1 MGYTANAIKGFSWQT
16 IQKIATIGLGVVKM
30 VILARILSPLDFGL
44 FSIVTIALGVA
55 EATTETGVNFTI
67 INSKHSIGYFLNT
80 AWVIAIVRGFL
91 IGSVMLVAA
100 LFLSQFFEEER
111 LLLLV
116 SLASLTPVIKGFIN
130 PAIVA
135 LRKELRFYNE
145 SGYHLSRI
153 LVETLLAIILTIVTR
168 DISALLFAMIGA
180 ALFEVAI
187 SFIFFS
193 LRPQFQ
199 YLHSRGK
206 IILEHAGG
214 LSITALL
221 SYLNENLDNLL
232 IGKIVSPYG
241 LGLYHNSY
249 SLTHKVTHD
258 FGKSAAHG
266 TFAIFSKMT
275 NQPHRLQRAVLKSI
289 GGTLGLS
296 ILASLPLLIWPN
308 LVVLVLGS
316 QWVEAVP
323 LIRLLVLGGLLH
335 GVSSMVYSYFMAQE
349 TLYKVNIHLFGTA
362 VLMAFFVVVLGSRF
376 GLQGAVWGIFLS
388 RIITFP
394 LLGFQVYQH
403 WQFEK
408 K

>member
-1 MGYTANAIKGFSWQT
+1 MGYTTSAITGFSWQT
-16 IQKIATIGLGVVKM
+16 VQKVVTIGLGFIKM
-30 VILARILSPLDFGL
+30 IILARILSPLDFGL

-67 INSKHSIGYFLNT
+67 INSKHSVGYFLNT

-100 LFLSQFFEEER
+100 LLLSGFFEEER

-116 SLASLTPVIKGFIN
+116 GLASLIPVIKGFIN
-130 PAIVA
+130 PAIVE
-135 LRKELRFYNE
+135 LRKELRFFNE

-153 LVETLLAIILTIVTR
+153 FVETVLAIVLTVLTR

-180 ALFEVAI
+180 AVFEVAI
-187 SFIFFS
+187 SFLFFS

-232 IGKIVSPYG
+232 IGKIVSPYA

-249 SLTHKVTHD
+249 SLTHKLTHE

-266 TFAIFSKMT
+266 TFAIFSKLI

-289 GGTLGLS
+289 GGTMGLS
-296 ILASLPLLIWPN
+296 CIAALPLLIWPN
-308 LVVLVLGS
+308 IVVLVLGT

-335 GVSSMVYSYFMAQE
+335 GLSSMVYSYFMAQE
-349 TLYKVNIHLFGTA
+349 TLSKVNIHLFGTV
-362 VLMAFFVVVLGSRF
+362 VLMALLVFLLGDRF
-376 GLQGAVWGIFLS
+376 GLQGAVWGIVLS
-388 RIITFP
+388 RVLTLP

-403 WQFEK
+403 WHFEK